1 MSRAKD
7 SQQEIQTRLER
18 RFEQVL
24 SPFQRFIQDQTTSSM
39 MLIICTLVALLIANS
54 EFSELYDQVVEMEL
68 GLLLGGEQF
77 AMSLHHWINDAL
89 MALFFFLLGL
99 EIKRELLAGELRD
112 MRRTLPVIAAAFGGM
127 LVPALLFT
135 SLNLGLETVHGWG
148 VPMATDTAFAV
159 GILALL
165 RGRIPDTAFI
175 FLTALA
181 IFDDLGAILV
191 IALFYTESLNLQFLG
206 MSGGVV
212 ALLILANAAG
222 IRNPWFYFAFGGV
235 VWLLFYQ
242 SGVHATVA
250 GIVVAMTV
258 PARPKRETDWFMRRA
273 YRLMRR
279 FEHMERQRYSGAS
292 MLGDATRH
300 GIVEGVQQAA
310 EKATTPLRRW
320 ERALEQPVGLFVLPL
335 FALVNAGI
343 PISWDIVP
351 TIWQDRLAGGVVLG
365 LVVGKGLGIPLL
377 AWLALRLNLGHL
389 PEGLSM
395 RHIVG
400 IGLLGG
406 MGFTMS
412 IFIANLGFATTD
424 QLVAAKSGILVA
436 SLLAGVLGWA
446 WLRFLCPDERERIDG
461 SATD

>member
-1 MSRAKD
+1 MAQSKD
-7 SQQEIQTRLER
+7 SQSEIQTRLER
-18 RFEQVL
+18 RFERVL
-24 SPFQRFIQDQTTSSM
+24 SPFQRFIQDQTTSSLI
-39 MLIICTLVALLIANS
+39 LIICTLAALLVANS
-54 EFSELYDQVVEMEL
+54 EFSESYDHLVEMKL
-68 GLLLGGEQF
+68 GLLFGDEQF
-77 AMSLHHWINDAL
+77 AMSLHHWINDGL

-99 EIKRELLAGELRD
+99 EIKRELLAGELQD
-112 MRRTLPVIAAAFGGM
+112 MQRTLPVFAAAFGGM
-127 LVPALLFT
+127 LVPSLLFT
-135 SLNLGLETVHGWG
+135 SLNFGLETVHGWG

-191 IALFYTESLNLQFLG
+191 IALFYTESLNLQFLA

-212 ALLILANAAG
+212 ALLVLANAAG
-222 IRNPWFYFAFGGV
+222 IRNPWLYFVLGGV

-242 SGVHATVA
+242 SGIHATVA

-258 PARPKRETDWFMRRA
+258 PARPKRESDWFMQRA
-273 YRLMRR
+273 DRLMRR
-279 FEHMERQRYSGAS
+279 FERIERQRYSNENI
-292 MLGDATRH
+292 LGDATQH
-300 GIVEGVQQAA
+300 GIVEGVQEAA

-320 ERALEQPVGLFVLPL
+320 ERALEQPVGLFVLPV

-351 TIWQDRLAGGVVLG
+351 TIWQDRLAGGIVLG
-365 LVVGKGLGIPLL
+365 LVVGKGLGIPLM
-377 AWLALRLNLGHL
+377 AWLAVRFNLGQL

-395 RHIVG
+395 RHIIG

-412 IFIANLGFATTD
+412 IFIANLGFATPD

-436 SLLAGVLGWA
+436 SLLAGILGWA
-446 WLRFLCPDERERIDG
+446 WLRFLCPDERDRKRH
-461 SATD
+461 STT